1 MPGLQVESP
10 AFDDREVGRCL
21 PDGDI
26 LAIVG
31 HEPVHSL
38 LVLLLGGRVIAFGH
52 TDVPEDVFV
61 ARCRDQRLGRQL
73 QIVVIGPLCDD
84 LELLFLRVVV
94 HLELAAAQLARLE
107 SHPLD
112 QPADLVLIRIERDV
126 GVGEI
131 PDRKGLAVI
140 AHRLLVAYRADL
152 SDAPGEDTLES
163 CLLIVLDDAEPGVL
177 LDIFHPAGQLQAG
190 MAVIVGID
198 IARGTH
204 REEPREELHT
214 VGCSARNAAYQ
225 SVTVRQRD
233 GLAELAARDIEGH
246 AVEPPFCF
254 CRRGEL
260 GKCIG
265 GVFARVFDIDV
276 LRDDYFADFP
286 FCCTGSAIHVRD
298 NERGMFAC
306 RSRKCQYGIVVIL
319 RIDHQGLTCQ
329 SFSSG
334 HTDRI
339 GPFPPGVHLRQVTFE
354 NPIAPTFEICIVI
367 YFERYTLERSKG
379 DRQNTLF
386 LNTTGTGPIIS
397 GSDR

>member
-1 MPGLQVESP
+1 MP
-10 AFDDREVGRCL
+10 
-21 PDGDI
+21 
-26 LAIVG
+26 
-31 HEPVHSL
+31 
-38 LVLLLGGRVIAFGH
+38 
-52 TDVPEDVFV
+52 VFV
-61 ARCRDQRLGRQL
+61 RIYVTGR
-73 QIVVIGPLCDD
+73 
-84 LELLFLRVVV
+84 
-94 HLELAAAQLARLE
+94 
-107 SHPLD
+107 S
-112 QPADLVLIRIERDV
+112 
-126 GVGEI
+126 
-131 PDRKGLAVI
+131 
-140 AHRLLVAYRADL
+140 
-152 SDAPGEDTLES
+152 
-163 CLLIVLDDAEPGVL
+163 
-177 LDIFHPAGQLQAG
+177 
-190 MAVIVGID
+190 
-198 IARGTH
+198 H
-204 REEPREELHT
+204 REKPGKELHSFCYVAADISDQT
-214 VGCSARNAAYQ
+214 VPI
-225 SVTVRQRD
+225 RQRD
-233 GLAELAARDIEGH
+233 TFAELAARDIERH
-246 AVEPPFCF
+246 AVKPPFCF

-276 LRDDYFADFP
+276 LRDDHFADFP

-367 YFERYTLERSKG
+367 YFERYTLKRSKG

>member
-38 LVLLLGGRVIAFGH
+38 LVLQLGGRVIAFGH

-126 GVGEI
+126 GVSEI

-152 SDAPGEDTLES
+152 SDAPGEDTL
-163 CLLIVLDDAEPGVL
+163 LLVVLEDAEPGVL

-233 GLAELAARDIEGH
+233 GLAELAARDIERH
-246 AVEPPFCF
+246 AVKPPFCF

-276 LRDDYFADFP
+276 LRDDHLADLPVGRPHPAVQVRHDQRRVFP
-286 FCCTGSAIHVRD
+286 GRRRQDQHR
-298 NERGMFAC
+298 
-306 RSRKCQYGIVVIL
+306 VVSVV

-329 SFSSG
+329 SFGSG

-354 NPIAPTFEICIVI
+354 NPIAPTFEIRIVI
-367 YFERYTLERSKG
+367 YFESYTLERSKG